1 MRLEDICVV
10 VTSRN
15 DADTIGVCLESA
27 REFGSS
33 VVVDAFSTDGTVDIV
48 RKAGAVMYSRPWRD
62 AADQKNWAMTRAP
75 GRWVLMVDACET
87 VSDELREC
95 IMAAGGGVADGY
107 VVRVHNEYLGKVMK
121 SRAAGLGETVRLFA
135 PDAGR
140 LVLDDEDA
148 TGTSVETAGK
158 TAELDGAILRREFRD
173 INIHFEAINRDT
185 AAAARQYIDSG
196 GRLARM
202 RIVSQPVLR
211 FWRLYLLQGGI
222 RDGARG
228 LMYCMLSAYESFI
241 KYSKAWEIRAGERRE
256 QKRRWEGSA

>member
-15 DADTIGVCLESA
+15 DADTIGDCLESA
-27 REFGSS
+27 REFGTA
-33 VVVDAFSTDGTVDIV
+33 VVIDAFSTDGTVDIA
-48 RKAGAVMYSRPWRD
+48 RRAGAVIYSRPWGD

-87 VSDELREC
+87 VSDDLRER
-95 IMAAGGGVADGY
+95 IKAADDGVADGY

-121 SRAAGLGETVRLFA
+121 SRASGLGVAVRLFA
-135 PDAGR
+135 QGTGR
-140 LVLDDEDA
+140 FVLDDEDA

-158 TAELDGAILRREFRD
+158 TAELDGAILRRGYRD
-173 INIHFEAINRDT
+173 ISVHFEAINRDT
-185 AAAARQYIDSG
+185 TAAARDYIKCG
-196 GRLARM
+196 GRLARVRM
-202 RIVSQPVLR
+202 VLQPALR

-241 KYSKAWEIRAGERRE
+241 EYSKAWEIRDGEMRE
-256 QKRRWEGSA
+256 QKRQREETA